1 MVNKDLTVGL
11 IGTGSQEWIAGVN
24 YISSLL
30 YANSLLS
37 QSEKNKFHL
46 FLHEF
51 TSPEDDYE
59 TVLQYAE
66 NIGKYGFHY
75 GPDFP
80 YLRRISQS
88 LKRAWH
94 EGKFPRRINNN
105 LPELLIE
112 AGCQVIF
119 PANDFVRNGP
129 ASVKTISWIPDFQYK
144 YYPEN
149 FPNLKRVNSNIKRVL
164 RYSDLV
170 IVSNKYSKENVQNFF
185 PKYAHK
191 TRVMP
196 FTMWLGPAWNFS
208 DYKNVIQK
216 YNLPEKYLIF
226 PSQFWVHKNH
236 KRLFEAVRITIQRAH
251 KDFLLVCT
259 GYPNDHRTP
268 AYMEELHSFIK
279 EHDLQENILL
289 LGLIPRFEQIQLL
302 RGAAAMVQPSLFE
315 GYSALLDEAQ
325 SLGKR
330 VIVSD
335 IPMHREQ
342 QFDNC
347 IFFDP
352 HDTLDLAQKLGD
364 VWPSLL
370 PGPEPDSEAAALTSY
385 SSRLKS
391 FGEKFRDIC
400 LSIT

>member
-1 MVNKDLTVGL
+1 
-11 IGTGSQEWIAGVN
+11 
-24 YISSLL
+24 
-30 YANSLLS
+30 
-37 QSEKNKFHL
+37 
-46 FLHEF
+46 
-51 TSPEDDYE
+51 
-59 TVLQYAE
+59 
-66 NIGKYGFHY
+66 
-75 GPDFP
+75 
-80 YLRRISQS
+80 
-88 LKRAWH
+88 
-94 EGKFPRRINNN
+94 
-105 LPELLIE
+105 
-112 AGCQVIF
+112 
-119 PANDFVRNGP
+119 
-129 ASVKTISWIPDFQYK
+129 
-144 YYPEN
+144 
-149 FPNLKRVNSNIKRVL
+149 
-164 RYSDLV
+164 
-170 IVSNKYSKENVQNFF
+170 
-185 PKYAHK
+185 
-191 TRVMP
+191 
-196 FTMWLGPAWNFS
+196 
-208 DYKNVIQK
+208 
-216 YNLPEKYLIF
+216 
-226 PSQFWVHKNH
+226 
-236 KRLFEAVRITIQRAH
+236 
-251 KDFLLVCT
+251 
-259 GYPNDHRTP
+259 
-268 AYMEELHSFIK
+268 MEELLSFIK